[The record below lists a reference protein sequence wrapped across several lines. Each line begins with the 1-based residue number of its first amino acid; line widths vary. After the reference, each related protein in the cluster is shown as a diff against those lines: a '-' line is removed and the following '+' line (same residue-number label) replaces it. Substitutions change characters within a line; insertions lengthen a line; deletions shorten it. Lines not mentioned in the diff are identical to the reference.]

1 MSRWVRSAAPSLV
14 NATMPLS
21 ADGQVQLPVPPSI
34 FGSPHP
40 WLRLSTAVKTFHR
53 QSELR
58 LSYRTARTVP
68 SESLDNRARWLI
80 ASAYDATAIEVDQ
93 LLPPSLDQLAR
104 RDRLA
109 PELCKALLSR
119 IATNAPSPSAM
130 TLGCRSATFVAALT
144 FSGVDQLPESARTA
158 ARICRLSGSVPLG
171 ASPAAGVCP
180 VQSGSGSNRSSS
192 RPQSPGLGS
201 RPQPGETTTPESGE
215 SAHHLRPPGWWS
227 FRWLTG

>member
-1 MSRWVRSAAPSLV
+1 MSDVALGALGRPVTGERDDALVSRRPS
-14 NATMPLS
+14 T
-21 ADGQVQLPVPPSI
+21 LPVPPSI

-109 PELCKALLSR
+109 PNSVRPC
-119 IATNAPSPSAM
+119 SP
-130 TLGCRSATFVAALT
+130 
-144 FSGVDQLPESARTA
+144 E
-158 ARICRLSGSVPLG
+158 
-171 ASPAAGVCP
+171 
-180 VQSGSGSNRSSS
+180 
-192 RPQSPGLGS
+192 
-201 RPQPGETTTPESGE
+201 
-215 SAHHLRPPGWWS
+215 
-227 FRWLTG
+227 